1 MLPVPM
7 GDLNTE
13 VRLYL
18 FQLPSTQRQYP
29 AVETELPRPD
39 IELPRKPRRTRR
51 RHYPLHSTPKKQ
63 RRPRLQ
69 VKDLPCDLC
78 RQLSPVIE
86 PSRPAKARQPHRHAR
101 RHSGDKSA
109 NTQPRVKKN
118 QTGAPRS
125 TIVEC
130 RRGVIAVVGCATRKT
145 RLCPD
150 GEMVNVSPPWTDS
163 GVEEVELHAVEDNA
177 DTPECPQ
184 NASQRQT
191 ANITALLAISGTDQ
205 CDSPT
210 SMTRSMCG
218 LHGNHLKEVISKVVG
233 TILGTDFLCSCVS
246 LTTSVSSGGSDRSC
260 DNVLELEIGPATGE
274 QCPQGRVTG
283 DGMDNRDTSSL
294 QAMNVVNYDSGVT
307 TSGGD
312 SVTSSSTPKTTC
324 DVTAVKVVSRTDNV
338 TNADDIFA
346 SLPVTK
352 ADDINPPG
360 VKTCTI
366 TKNGTRRTKRQ
377 TACSSKE
384 KADIGNTIILTQ
396 PAMHMRKSIASSDIR
411 RLAHHNH
418 EEVIVKRNAR
428 VECTIVD
435 RNSRMT
441 KLRKR
446 TLAKQLQESVNMRS
460 QFTTLVQF

>member
-1 MLPVPM
+1 
-7 GDLNTE
+7 
-13 VRLYL
+13 
-18 FQLPSTQRQYP
+18 
-29 AVETELPRPD
+29 
-39 IELPRKPRRTRR
+39 
-51 RHYPLHSTPKKQ
+51 
-63 RRPRLQ
+63 
-69 VKDLPCDLC
+69 
-78 RQLSPVIE
+78 
-86 PSRPAKARQPHRHAR
+86 
-101 RHSGDKSA
+101 
-109 NTQPRVKKN
+109 
-118 QTGAPRS
+118 
-125 TIVEC
+125 
-130 RRGVIAVVGCATRKT
+130 
-145 RLCPD
+145 
-150 GEMVNVSPPWTDS
+150 
-163 GVEEVELHAVEDNA
+163 
-177 DTPECPQ
+177 
-184 NASQRQT
+184 
-191 ANITALLAISGTDQ
+191 
-205 CDSPT
+205 
-210 SMTRSMCG
+210 MCG

-246 LTTSVSSGGSDRSC
+246 LTTSVSSGGSDRPC
-260 DNVLELEIGPATGE
+260 DGVAELEVGPVTGE

-366 TKNGTRRTKRQ
+366 TMHGTRRMKRH
-377 TACSSKE
+377 TARSQE
-384 KADIGNTIILTQ
+384 KADIGDTIIPTQ
-396 PAMHMRKSIASSDIR
+396 PVMRMRKSIASSDIR
-411 RLAHHNH
+411 RHAHHNH
-418 EEVIVKRNAR
+418 EEVIVKRNTH

-446 TLAKQLQESVNMRS
+446 TLAKQLQESVHMRS

>member
-13 VRLYL
+13 VPLYL

-29 AVETELPRPD
+29 AVETTLPRPD
-39 IELPRKPRRTRR
+39 IEQPRKPRRTRIR
-51 RHYPLHSTPKKQ
+51 YYPLHSTPKKQ
-63 RRPRLQ
+63 RCPRLE

-78 RQLSPVIE
+78 RQLSPVIQ
-86 PSRPAKARQPHRHAR
+86 PSRPAKAKQHHRRAQ
-101 RHSGDKSA
+101 RHSIDKSA

-130 RRGVIAVVGCATRKT
+130 RRDVIAVVDGATRKT

-150 GEMVNVSPPWTDS
+150 GDMVNVSPPWTDS

-191 ANITALLAISGTDQ
+191 ANITTLLAISGTDQ

-210 SMTRSMCG
+210 SRSMCG

-246 LTTSVSSGGSDRSC
+246 LTTSVSSGGSERSC
-260 DNVLELEIGPATGE
+260 DGVAKLEVGPVMGE
-274 QCPQGRVTG
+274 QCLQGRVTG

-294 QAMNVVNYDSGVT
+294 QVMNVVNDDSGVT

-377 TACSSKE
+377 TARSSKE
-384 KADIGNTIILTQ
+384 KADIGDTIIPTQ
-396 PAMHMRKSIASSDIR
+396 HAMHMRKSIASSDIR

-418 EEVIVKRNAR
+418 EEVIVKRNAH

-446 TLAKQLQESVNMRS
+446 TLAKQLQESVHMRS